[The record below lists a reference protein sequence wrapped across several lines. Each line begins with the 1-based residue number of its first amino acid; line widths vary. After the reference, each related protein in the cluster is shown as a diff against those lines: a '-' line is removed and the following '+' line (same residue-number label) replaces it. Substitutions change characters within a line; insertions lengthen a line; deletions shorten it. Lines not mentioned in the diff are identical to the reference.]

1 MSLARLQSRSPR
13 RLQSRSPANLSSRS
27 SGQIATLAAVL
38 VCALLALA
46 PQARA
51 DIGETIILRC
61 THAQSISGYSQ
72 SDYRK
77 ALNEI
82 EADTEE
88 YGSCGER
95 IRHAQE
101 AAASSGASGSG
112 GAGGTGGA
120 GGGATPVALTATPAQ
135 QRALSRAASARPES
149 IALGGH
155 VIHPGVVHVDVAS
168 ALSHLPSSLIATLA
182 FLLACVLAT
191 VGVAVRNR
199 VRGRTR

>member
-1 MSLARLQSRSPR
+1 MSLVRLQSRSSVSMG
-13 RLQSRSPANLSSRS
+13 SRP
-27 SGQIATLAAVL
+27 SGQIAAFVAVL
-38 VCALLALA
+38 VCALLVLA

-61 THAQSISGYSQ
+61 THNQSIGGFSQ

-88 YGSCGER
+88 YGDCGER
-95 IRHAQE
+95 IRAIQE
-101 AAASSGASGSG
+101 AAATGTGGGVG
-112 GAGGTGGA
+112 GAGGSGGP
-120 GGGATPVALTATPAQ
+120 GGATPVPLTATPAQ
-135 QRALSRAASARPES
+135 QRALSKAARARPGP

-155 VIHPGVVHVDVAS
+155 LIHPGVVHVDVAS
-168 ALSHLPSSLIATLA
+168 ALSNLPSSLMATLA
-182 FLLACVLAT
+182 FLLACVLGFL
-191 VGVAVRNR
+191 GVAVRNR